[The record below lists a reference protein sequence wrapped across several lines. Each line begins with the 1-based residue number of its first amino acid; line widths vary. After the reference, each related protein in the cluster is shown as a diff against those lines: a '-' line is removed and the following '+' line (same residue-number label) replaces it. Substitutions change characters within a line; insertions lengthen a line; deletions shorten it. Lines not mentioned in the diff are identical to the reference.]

1 MLPAALHIGSYTAG
15 LPVIQGG
22 MGVRVSLSGLASA
35 VANEGGIGVIA
46 TACIGMGERDYMSN
60 FLEANRRALRA
71 EIRKAREATK
81 GLLGVNILV
90 PLSNYADMARTAIEE
105 KVNFIFSGA
114 ALPLNLPSFLE
125 GSKITKLI
133 PIVSSARAA
142 RIIIRKWMD
151 KYRYRPDAIVVE
163 GPKAGGHLGFKEK
176 ELDDPAFALEA
187 LLEPVLREAE
197 AAGKEDGRRVP
208 VIAAG
213 GIYTGEDLYDAM
225 AAGAS
230 GVQMATRFVTTTE
243 CDAADGFKQTYI
255 NAGPEDMVII
265 KSPLGLPGRAI
276 RNGFLN
282 EMACGKRIPF
292 KCPYHCLLTC
302 DYQKSPYCIALAL
315 MNAVKARM
323 KLGFAFAG
331 ANAYRAEKIST
342 VKKVVA
348 SLLEGYSR
356 AFSAAAAADRQS
368 VNPPPAP

>member
-1 MLPAALHIGSYTAG
+1 MLPTTLKIGPYAAE

-46 TACIGMGERDYMSN
+46 TAGIGMQERDYRSN
-60 FLEANRRALRA
+60 FLEANRRALQA
-71 EIRKAREATK
+71 EIRKAKEATK

-90 PLSNYADMARTAIEE
+90 PLSNYADMARAAIEE
-105 KVNFIFSGA
+105 KINFIFSGA

-125 GSKITKLI
+125 GSKTTKLV

-142 RIIIRKWMD
+142 KIVIRKWMD

-176 ELDDPAFALEA
+176 DLDDPAFALEA
-187 LLEPVLREAE
+187 LLQPVLKEAE
-197 AAGKEDGRRVP
+197 AAGKVDDRSIP

-213 GIYTGEDLYDAM
+213 GIYTGEDMYDAM

-230 GVQMATRFVTTTE
+230 GVQMATRFVTTAE
-243 CDAADGFKQTYI
+243 CDAAEGFKQTYI
-255 NAGPEDMVII
+255 DAGPEDMVII
-265 KSPLGLPGRAI
+265 KSPVGLPGRAI
-276 RNGFLN
+276 KNNFLE
-282 EMACGKRIPF
+282 EMACGKKMPF
-292 KCPYHCLLTC
+292 KCPYHCLTTC
-302 DYQKSPYCIALAL
+302 DYKESPYCIALAL

-331 ANAYRAEKIST
+331 SNAYRAEKMST
-342 VKKVVA
+342 VKEVIA
-348 SLLEGYSR
+348 SLLEGYTR
-356 AFSAAAAADRQS
+356 AFAAAGRQS
-368 VNPPPAP
+368 VNPSPAT